1 MQSKEIYYQF
11 EDELVTTEAKTVPEA
26 TTAGASTAIPAASV
40 PVASPAPSGPSV
52 EDVPMRASDV
62 LNVIVAHKL
71 KKKVEEVLLSKSIK
85 DLVGGK
91 STLRHEISGD
101 FQMEFASAKGEELPL
116 ERLVLPLELVIRA
129 REIYVRS

>member
-1 MQSKEIYYQF
+1 MILSLTRASSFTMQSKEIYYQF

-85 DLVGGK
+85 DLVGG
-91 STLRHEISGD
+91 SRLFGMRYQAIFRWNLR
-101 FQMEFASAKGEELPL
+101 
-116 ERLVLPLELVIRA
+116 RR
-129 REIYVRS
+129 